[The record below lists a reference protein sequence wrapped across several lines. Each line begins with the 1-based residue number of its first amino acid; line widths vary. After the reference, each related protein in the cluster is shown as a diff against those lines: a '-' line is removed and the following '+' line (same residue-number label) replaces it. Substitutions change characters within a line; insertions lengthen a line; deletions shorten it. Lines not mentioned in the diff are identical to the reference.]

1 MLAIILIIVKW
12 CQQLEVSA
20 DVLKPL
26 LLLLLLAAGLLPT
39 IINGIRGI
47 QSCFGSSSKIIGSGH
62 IVC

>member
-20 DVLKPL
+20 DVLEP

-39 IINGIRGI
+39 NINGIRGI
-47 QSCFGSSSKIIGSGH
+47 
-62 IVC
+62 